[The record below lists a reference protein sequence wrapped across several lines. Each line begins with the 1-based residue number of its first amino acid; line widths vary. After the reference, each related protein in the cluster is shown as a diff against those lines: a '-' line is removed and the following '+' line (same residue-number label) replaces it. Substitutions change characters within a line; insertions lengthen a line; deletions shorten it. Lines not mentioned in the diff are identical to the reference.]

1 MKISDQAALLFISK
15 AVSAALLFAVG
26 PILVRYMDQAEYGTF
41 LQINLI
47 TSFLVAIVPWGIPQ
61 AISFFVPR
69 IETAKRFSFVT
80 RTLTTLFVLGCF
92 GAAMVWVGR
101 DLLGQWM
108 SNPQLVTLAPYIGGV
123 IIVTIL
129 VDTTETVF
137 YAYNRAIV
145 VGIVLPLKAIARLTG
160 VVLPVLFGWGLAGVF
175 EGIIAVGLVESVL
188 LYGYHLLKLREASLV
203 SNAAMAPLSEQL
215 RYALPVGLTMLMTIT
230 GSNMD
235 KYVVS
240 SLFSPA
246 QYAVYARGAFDLPLV
261 GILPGMLFDLLLPK
275 FSEYLHKG
283 QTREVLRLMRESIR
297 RTALVFFPVCLLSVV
312 LGDALITLLFTD
324 AYAASAPIFKVF
336 LLGMLFQV
344 ANFQIVFRATGNNAR
359 YLKVIVLRI
368 VLGLVLTIGLLNMFG
383 AIGAAF
389 AVVITQATVFFISCV
404 LAGRELRESWLKLV
418 PWSDLGKTLC
428 LSACVAIVILPI
440 TWLAVPNWI
449 ILLLGGAAFGL
460 LYVLCAFYLKRVS
473 DADREI
479 LTRWAALVM
488 RPS

>member
-1 MKISDQAALLFISK
+1 VKISDQAALLFISK

-47 TSFLVAIVPWGIPQ
+47 TSFLVAIIPWGIPQ

-69 IETAKRFSFVT
+69 IGTAKRFSFVV
-80 RTLTTLFVLGCF
+80 RTLTTLFALGCF
-92 GAAMVWVGR
+92 GAAMVWLGR
-101 DLLGQWM
+101 DMLGQWM

-123 IIVTIL
+123 IVVTIL
-129 VDTTETVF
+129 VDTTETIF

-160 VVLPVLFGWGLAGVF
+160 VVIPVLLGWGLVGVF

-188 LYGYHLLKLREASLV
+188 LYGYHLLKLREAGMA
-203 SNAAMAPLSEQL
+203 SNAAIAPLSEQV
-215 RYALPVGLTMLMTIT
+215 RYALPVGLTMLVTIT

-246 QYAVYARGAFDLPLV
+246 QYAVYARGAFELPLV

-297 RTALVFFPVCLLSVV
+297 RTALVFFPVCVLSVV

-344 ANFQIVFRATGNNAR
+344 ANFQIVFRA
-359 YLKVIVLRI
+359 
-368 VLGLVLTIGLLNMFG
+368 LGLTIGLLNMFG

-389 AVVITQATVFFISCV
+389 AVVITQATVTLISCV
-404 LAGRELRESWLKLV
+404 LAGRELNESWLKLV
-418 PWSDLGKTLC
+418 PWSDLGKTLS

-440 TWLAVPNWI
+440 TWLAVPNWT